1 MRGQAMTDSNE
12 ELKAAKV
19 EASIAKAKMK
29 ALRPWFKKKRFI
41 VPIAFLLLIGVSQV
55 AGGGKDKSE
64 TSQSG
69 SSDQTN
75 NSNNNSTEDEK
86 LSTSMPGIGDNAIDG
101 ELQFTVTDVKCGIEK
116 VGGEYLNAEPQGQ
129 FCKIGLV
136 IENVGNES
144 ATMYSSSQDLYDNKG
159 RKFATDETAMI
170 YSESENDTWLNE
182 INPGNSVDGF
192 LIYDVP
198 KDVVLDYIELHGD
211 LFSDGVKVALQ

>member
-1 MRGQAMTDSNE
+1 MTDSNE

-41 VPIAFLLLIGVSQV
+41 VPIAFVLLIGISQA
-55 AGGGKDKSE
+55 AGGGKDDSE

-69 SSDQTN
+69 SSSQTEDP
-75 NSNNNSTEDEK
+75 NSNSTETEEP
-86 LSTSMPGIGDNAIDG
+86 SISMPGIGDKAVDG

-116 VGGEYLNAEPQGQ
+116 VGGEYLSAEPQGQ

-136 IENVGNES
+136 IANVGNEA
-144 ATMYSSSQDLYDNKG
+144 ATMYSSSQDLYDSKG
-159 RKFATDETAMI
+159 RKFATDDTAMI
-170 YSESENDTWLNE
+170 YSESENDTWVNE
-182 INPGNSVDGF
+182 INPGNSVDGSLF
-192 LIYDVP
+192 YDVP
-198 KDVVLDYIELHGD
+198 KDVVLDYIELHGG

>member
-1 MRGQAMTDSNE
+1 MTDSNE

-41 VPIAFLLLIGVSQV
+41 VPIAFLLLIGISQV

-116 VGGEYLNAEPQGQ
+116 VGSEYLNAEPQGQ

-182 INPGNSVDGF
+182 INPGNSVDGS

>member
-41 VPIAFLLLIGVSQV
+41 VPIAFLLLIGISQV

-116 VGGEYLNAEPQGQ
+116 VGSEYLNAEPQGQ

-182 INPGNSVDGF
+182 INPGNSVDGS

>member
-1 MRGQAMTDSNE
+1 MTDSNE

-29 ALRPWFKKKRFI
+29 AMRPWFKKKRFI
-41 VPIAFLLLIGVSQV
+41 IPIAFLLLIVFSQV
-55 AGGGKDKSE
+55 AGGGQDESE

-69 SSDQTN
+69 SSSQTKDP
-75 NSNNNSTEDEK
+75 NSNSSESEEP
-86 LSTSMPGIGDNAIDG
+86 STSMPGIGDKAIDG
-101 ELQFTVTDVKCGIEK
+101 ELQFIVTDVKCGIK
-116 VGGEYLNAEPQGQ
+116 RVGSEYLNAEPQGQ

-136 IENVGNES
+136 IENVGSES

-159 RKFATDETAMI
+159 RKFATDDTAMI
-170 YSESENDTWLNE
+170 YSESENGTWANE
-182 INPGNSVDGF
+182 INPGNSADGS

-198 KDVVLDYIELHGD
+198 LDIVLDYIELRGG

>member
-1 MRGQAMTDSNE
+1 MTDSNE